1 MGRTS
6 NTGGSG
12 GHVILLP
19 YPGQGHVNPMIH
31 FARQLA
37 SRGLRAT
44 LVTTVYLS
52 NAANLGPTIGRS
64 VHHDVISD
72 GFDDTGRNA
81 DGGRPLND
89 YLERMQEVGSKT
101 LSALID
107 KYKTTTYPVDC
118 VVYEPFLPWPL
129 DVAKEHGLCAA
140 PFFTQP
146 CAVDYVY
153 YNIRQGLLKLP
164 VNSWPVS
171 IPGLPLLY
179 ARDVPSFA
187 NDPTSDYVD
196 LLGMLVNQFSNTEKA
211 DCLLINTFYEL
222 EKEVVDIFSRVY
234 PILTIGPTV
243 PSKSNDDDQE
253 YGLDLFRHDASI
265 STDWVATKPPRSV
278 VYVAFGSM
286 AKFTHAQMEELALGL
301 KQTNYYF
308 LWVIRDAEQAK
319 LPQTF
324 LENLGDKALVVS
336 WGPQVKVLA
345 SEAVGCFV
353 THSGWN
359 STVEALRFG
368 VPMVAMPIW
377 SDQPMNAFLVENVW
391 KVGKRVKA
399 DEEGEGNEGIVGRN
413 EVERCVREVM
423 EGESGEEMKRNARKW
438 RDLAVEAVGGGG
450 SSFRNI
456 DEFVAKVMCYSNN
469 RCRSDV

>member
-31 FARQLA
+31 F
-37 SRGLRAT
+37 
-44 LVTTVYLS
+44 TTVYLS
-52 NAANLGPTIGRS
+52 NAANLGHTIGRS

-89 YLERMQEVGSKT
+89 YLERMQE
-101 LSALID
+101 
-107 KYKTTTYPVDC
+107 
-118 VVYEPFLPWPL
+118 
-129 DVAKEHGLCAA
+129 
-140 PFFTQP
+140 
-146 CAVDYVY
+146 
-153 YNIRQGLLKLP
+153 GLLKLP

-171 IPGLPLLY
+171 VPGLPLLH

-187 NDPTSDYVD
+187 DDPTSTYLD
-196 LLGMLVNQFSNTEKA
+196 LLGMLV
-211 DCLLINTFYEL
+211 
-222 EKEVVDIFSRVY
+222 VDILSKVY

-243 PSKSNDDDQE
+243 PSNDDDEE

-265 STDWVATKPPRSV
+265 STDWVATKPPSSV

-336 WGPQVKVLA
+336 WSPQVKVLA
-345 SEAVGCFV
+345 SEVVGCFV

-359 STVEALRFG
+359 STVEALSLG

-399 DEEGEGNEGIVGRN
+399 DEEGEGNEGIVGRD
-413 EVERCVREVM
+413 EVERC
-423 EGESGEEMKRNARKW
+423 
-438 RDLAVEAVGGGG
+438 LLGGGG

-456 DEFVAKVMCYSNN
+456 DEFVAKVMCYYSNN